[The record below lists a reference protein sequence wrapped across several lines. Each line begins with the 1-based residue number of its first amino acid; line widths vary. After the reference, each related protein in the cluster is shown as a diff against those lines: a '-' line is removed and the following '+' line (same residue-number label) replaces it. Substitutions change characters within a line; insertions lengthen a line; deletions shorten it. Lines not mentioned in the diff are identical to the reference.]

1 MATLPTFVTR
11 SEVRSSAQ
19 TREDRASS
27 QVRGKL
33 RIEPDPF
40 LLRPLPGEDIFFFTK
55 RIDNARVVRQPD
67 PRSRGAAWSAAGVMC
82 LLAALLTGSIA
93 PRMANLFAG
102 YRVEA
107 LRQEQQRLIDETMV
121 LDVEQAKLLRLD
133 RLHDLARRRNLFPPK
148 AGQTFDL
155 EPKGDG
161 SMAVLTPR
169 GR

>member
-1 MATLPTFVTR
+1 MATMPTFATR
-11 SEVRSSAQ
+11 SEVRRSALK
-19 TREDRASS
+19 REDCEHGGAR
-27 QVRGKL
+27 L

-40 LLRPLPGEDIFFFTK
+40 VLRPLPCEDIFCFTK
-55 RIDNARVVRQPD
+55 RIDNSRVVRQPD
-67 PRSRGAAWSAAGVMC
+67 PSSRGAAWSAAGVMC

-93 PRMANLFAG
+93 PRIANLLAG

-121 LDVEQAKLLRLD
+121 LDVEYAKQIRLD
-133 RLHDLARRRNLFPPK
+133 RLHELAVHQNLFPPK

-155 EPKGDG
+155 EPKSDG
-161 SMAVLTPR
+161 SLAELSPK